1 LLTDSEDTKETAEI
15 SYNEEALRKGL
26 HAFSVIIPIMYYFI
40 PRPFALLILLAAA
53 ITAIILDLSRMTG
66 HPLWT
71 RFGVYLFGKMIRPK
85 ESQGFTGASYILSTN
100 FLVVLMFDKPVAICA
115 IAFIA
120 LGDSA
125 AAMVG
130 RRWGKHKYGR
140 KSVEGS
146 LGFFVTAAAVA
157 VFFHYVYGDSLPLV
171 VGVSGAFIATL
182 VEGMSIRSD
191 DNLTVPI
198 VSGLYMQVLLAFL

>member
-1 LLTDSEDTKETAEI
+1 MLTDSKDTKEGAEI
-15 SYNEEALRKGL
+15 TYNEEALRKGL
-26 HAFSVIIPIMYYFI
+26 HAFTIIIPLVYYFI
-40 PRPFALLILLAAA
+40 PRSTALLILAAA
-53 ITAIILDLSRMTG
+53 AVVAVILDLSRMTG
-66 HPLWT
+66 HPFWT
-71 RFGVYLFGKMIRPK
+71 RFGIILFGKMVRPREK
-85 ESQGFTGASYILSTN
+85 ERFTGASYILSTD
-100 FLVVLMFDKPVAICA
+100 FLVVLMFDKPVALCA

-120 LGDSA
+120 LGDTA

-146 LGFFVTAAAVA
+146 LGFLVTAAAIA
-157 VFFHYVYGDSLPLV
+157 TFFHYIYGNSLPLV
-171 VGVSGAFIATL
+171 VGISGALVATL

-198 VSGLYMQVLLAFL
+198 VTGLYMQVLLAFL